1 MMTVGFARKRL
12 HLKQYILIEVRVK
25 WPATTDLLLDA
36 SEMEKNVKSVSMQI
50 VVKNT
55 MMYCDEKAMLWI
67 SVGIF

>member
-1 MMTVGFARKRL
+1 
-12 HLKQYILIEVRVK
+12 
-25 WPATTDLLLDA
+25 
-36 SEMEKNVKSVSMQI
+36 MEKNVKSVSMQI